1 MNNVCFMLTASFV
14 RFNVGLRLMKEG
26 KEGLVV
32 EQFTRYLSEAERAD
46 LGDKQAFSRIVREGL
61 ALTGLSV
68 RDAAELFRTAPGTV
82 SRWEN
87 GHTAP
92 AMVARHAVRDLLATR
107 VSRIA
112 SSLSRRVA
120 VPA

>member
-1 MNNVCFMLTASFV
+1 MEDF
-14 RFNVGLRLMKEG
+14 
-26 KEGLVV
+26 V
-32 EQFTRYLSEAERAD
+32 EQFTRFLAEAKRAD
-46 LGDKQAFSRIVREGL
+46 LADKQAFSLIVREGL
-61 ALTGLSV
+61 ALTGMSV

-92 AMVARHAVRDLLATR
+92 PLVARRAVRDLLVTR

-112 SSLSRRVA
+112 SSISRHVAVA

>member
-1 MNNVCFMLTASFV
+1 M
-14 RFNVGLRLMKEG
+14 
-26 KEGLVV
+26 
-32 EQFTRYLSEAERAD
+32 EQFTRFLKEAERAD
-46 LGDKQAFSRIVREGL
+46 LRDKQAFARIVRDGL
-61 ALTGLSV
+61 ALTGMSV

-92 AMVARHAVRDLLATR
+92 PMVARQAVSNLLATR

-112 SSLSRRVA
+112 SSLARRMA

>member
-1 MNNVCFMLTASFV
+1 ME
-14 RFNVGLRLMKEG
+14 RFTHFLA
-26 KEGLVV
+26 
-32 EQFTRYLSEAERAD
+32 EAKTAD
-46 LGDKQAFSRIVREGL
+46 LANKRTFSLIVREGL
-61 ALTGLSV
+61 ALTGMSV

-92 AMVARHAVRDLLATR
+92 PLVARRAVRDLLVTR
-107 VSRIA
+107 VQRIA
-112 SSLSRRVA
+112 SSLSRHAA

>member
-1 MNNVCFMLTASFV
+1 MQ
-14 RFNVGLRLMKEG
+14 
-26 KEGLVV
+26 
-32 EQFTRYLSEAERAD
+32 QFTRFLSEAEHAD
-46 LGDKQAFSRIVREGL
+46 LHDKQAFARLVRDGL

-68 RDAAELFRTAPGTV
+68 RAAAELFRTAPGTV

-92 AMVARHAVRDLLATR
+92 PMVARQAVMKLLTTR

-112 SSLSRRVA
+112 SQLARDPQMA
-120 VPA
+120 VSA

>member
-1 MNNVCFMLTASFV
+1 MDRFTAF
-14 RFNVGLRLMKEG
+14 LD
-26 KEGLVV
+26 
-32 EQFTRYLSEAERAD
+32 QAHQAD
-46 LGDKQAFSRIVREGL
+46 LRDKQTFSFIVREGL
-61 ALTGLSV
+61 ALTGMSV

-92 AMVARHAVRDLLATR
+92 PLVARDAVRNLLVTR
-107 VSRIA
+107 VSRIE
-112 SSLSRRVA
+112 SSLA

>member
-1 MNNVCFMLTASFV
+1 MD
-14 RFNVGLRLMKEG
+14 
-26 KEGLVV
+26 
-32 EQFTRYLSEAERAD
+32 QFTLFAD
-46 LGDKQAFSRIVREGL
+46 DARTANLADKQAFGSIVRDGR
-61 ALTGLSV
+61 ALSGMSL

-92 AMVARHAVRDLLATR
+92 PLVARRAIRDLLVTR

-112 SSLSRRVA
+112 KASHRIA

>member
-1 MNNVCFMLTASFV
+1 M
-14 RFNVGLRLMKEG
+14 
-26 KEGLVV
+26 
-32 EQFTRYLSEAERAD
+32 EQFTRFLDEAKVAD

-61 ALTGLSV
+61 ALTGMSV

-92 AMVARHAVRDLLATR
+92 PLVARDAVRKLLVTR

-112 SSLSRRVA
+112 SSLVRHAAA